1 MKGNKYSEKNTRL
14 IDALRD
20 ADREA
25 LLQVLK
31 KISGTTAEK
40 SIDKIEQLVEIFKG
54 NDKKIKF

>member
-1 MKGNKYSEKNTRL
+1 MKDNKYSEKNTRL

-25 LLQVLK
+25 LLQILK

-40 SIDKIEQLVEIFKG
+40 SIDKIEQLVETLEG
-54 NDKKIKF
+54 NDEKD